1 MGSKTETVTKVSV
14 TNLFK
19 SDDDLF
25 VKEMVRTY
33 ALTKSIEPTV
43 MLKSMILNLSS
54 FFNNKMF
61 EKFGVL
67 AKGSLV
73 SSTITEN
80 TIQQQ
85 LPSGSTINYYV
96 TIDENGNAIVGTIY
110 TIKQYLD
117 ENYTY
122 DDSYTQTISETYT
135 VTDPTNN
142 NNEDVTVNET
152 IYKYQVNSSSTD
164 YYKYDSYTTNDDG
177 SYHLKMINENDDT
190 DIVYVDTPIDTRVYY
205 LVKYSYNNKI
215 LYTLIPDSDAL
226 LVTDYSRDAFV
237 LGLKKDGNDI
247 ANDKYKQVVMMK
259 FGLGKKGE
267 DDFEKNILDNS
278 QIKDA
283 FLTYSVQYDSSKYN
297 EIINQIYGN
306 LSDLRSVKYEGQDF
320 TIIYK
325 YLKNTNHNN
334 TTIYMVSI
342 INDNKLG
349 AGDYTDSVIHVIIPT
364 DFITKNRTIRE
375 KYDALKDM
383 LSLFARSE
391 VKIKKKW
398 YQTGFFGFIFKI
410 ASIAL
415 AIATGNPE
423 LVLISIGAEIAINV
437 LIKNPT
443 LKLIAN
449 IILAIAI
456 MAKGKLV
463 NVSKISKINWA
474 KLLLNTTQNLFM
486 VENQRK
492 VRKVYS
498 QIQQMNK
505 QTEDMYKAIQQI
517 KKQAI
522 YNPLS
527 LNDFYYNAMY
537 ELPYRQFDYIQQST
551 EINYNRLYNSF

>member
-1 MGSKTETVTKVSV
+1 MGSKTEIITKVSV
-14 TNLFK
+14 TNLFDSK
-19 SDDDLF
+19 DDLF
-25 VKEMVRTY
+25 SKELVRTY

-67 AKGSLV
+67 AKGTLV
-73 SSTITEN
+73 SSKVTED

-85 LPSGSTINYYV
+85 LPSGSNIDYYLS
-96 TIDENGNAIVGTIY
+96 IDSNGNPFLGAIH

-135 VTDPTNN
+135 V
-142 NNEDVTVNET
+142 NNENVTVNET

-205 LVKYSYNNKI
+205 LVEYLYNYQY
-215 LYTLIPDSDAL
+215 LYTLIPDSDIL

-247 ANDKYKQVVMMK
+247 SNNKYKKTVMMK

-283 FLTYSVQYDSSKYN
+283 FLTYSVQYDSNKYN

-306 LSDLRSVKYEGQDF
+306 PSDLRSVKYEGQDF

-398 YQTGFFGFIFKI
+398 YQTGFFGFVFKI
-410 ASIAL
+410 ASVAF
-415 AIATGNPE
+415 AIFTGNPE

-474 KLLLNTTQNLFM
+474 KLLLNTTQKLFM
-486 VENQRK
+486 VENQQK

-505 QTEDMYKAIQQI
+505 QTEDMYKTIQQI